1 MSSRRTWVVAASI
14 AAVEALKDQRY
25 SGWNY
30 PIKSLQQYAHNK
42 FRSYSN
48 ARTLSAA
55 STSYVLCNKII
66 RSDQKLK
73 QSEDSLKN
81 VMYLNCWG
89 PS

>member
-1 MSSRRTWVVAASI
+1 MSCSRRTWIVAASI

-42 FRSYSN
+42 IRSYSN
-48 ARTLSAA
+48 
-55 STSYVLCNKII
+55 STSSLLCNNII
-66 RSDQKLK
+66 RSDLKLK
-73 QSEDSLKN
+73 QSEDSLRN